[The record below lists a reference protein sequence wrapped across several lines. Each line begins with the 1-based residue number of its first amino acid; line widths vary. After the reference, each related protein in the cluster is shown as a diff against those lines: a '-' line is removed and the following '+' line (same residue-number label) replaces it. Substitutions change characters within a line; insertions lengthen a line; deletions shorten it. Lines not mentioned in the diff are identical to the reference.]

1 MTENE
6 LKVMLRHLVL
16 GFGVGLVVML
26 AAGYGASAL
35 RGAPAAATN
44 SAQ

>member
-1 MTENE
+1 MTDSE
-6 LKVMLRHLVL
+6 LKIMLRHLVL
-16 GFGVGLVVML
+16 GFGVGLLVML

-35 RGAPAAATN
+35 HGAPAAATT